1 MEIEIPLIVKL
12 LYFGSVTGP
21 DPRLWPDEMKDDPAT
36 AIEWVE
42 KADKLAK
49 AGTTEA
55 TVIALYLLRLKER
68 EAQLPQLNIQMNR
81 FKDNF

>member
-1 MEIEIPLIVKL
+1 MW
-12 LYFGSVTGP
+12 VTGVQTCALP
-21 DPRLWPDEMKDDPAT
+21 IST

-55 TVIALYLLRLKER
+55 TVIAFYLLKLKER
-68 EAQLPQLNIQMNR
+68 QVQLPQLNIQMNR